1 MSLESQTT
9 QEGPV
14 SGSRRP
20 PFFFRDEYSN
30 LIVRGNFKYTL
41 PLSTQEF
48 KVPVTASH
56 YYDPDVEKKKKP
68 AALMGL

>member
-1 MSLESQTT
+1 MSLESQTP

-30 LIVRGNFKYTL
+30 LIVRGNFMTL
-41 PLSTQEF
+41 AAKPNL
-48 KVPVTASH
+48 
-56 YYDPDVEKKKKP
+56 VEEGEWLAHQGMYFP
-68 AALMGL
+68 RRPFARV